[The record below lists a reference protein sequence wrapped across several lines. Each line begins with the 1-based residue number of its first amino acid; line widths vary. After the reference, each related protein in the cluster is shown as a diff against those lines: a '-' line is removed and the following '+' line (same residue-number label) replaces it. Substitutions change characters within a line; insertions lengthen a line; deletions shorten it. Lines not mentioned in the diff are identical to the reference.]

1 MAVLSFD
8 KVSKSFGTLP
18 VLKELSFEV
27 EEGSVFG
34 FIGKNGAG
42 KTTAMKLALGFLP
55 LDGGEI
61 SVLSKKVSY
70 GDTKINK
77 SVGYLPDVPEF
88 YGYMTPKEYLRL
100 CGNIAGMDKSDIEKK
115 TAELLSLTGL
125 EKADRRI
132 QGFSRGMKQRLGLS
146 QALLSSPKLLIC
158 DEPTSALD
166 PAGRKE
172 MLDILA
178 RIKYQTTIIF
188 STHILSDVERI
199 CDRIGVLD
207 GGRLILSGSLSK
219 IKDTYRK
226 DSVKLTFDTPKS
238 ATGFYELLK
247 KFPNAS
253 NITISEQE
261 VTLSLSDY
269 KNTGNSLLKLAAESA
284 FPVQKFE
291 LLEPTLEDVFL
302 EVTK

>member
-1 MAVLSFD
+1 MAVLRFD

-61 SVLSKKVSY
+61 TLMSNKVNY
-70 GDTKINK
+70 GGTKINK

-100 CGNIAGMDKSDIEKK
+100 CGNIAGMDKSNIEKK
-115 TAELLSLTGL
+115 IAELLSLTGL

-172 MLDILA
+172 MLSILA
-178 RIKYQTTIIF
+178 RIKHQTTIIF

-207 GGRLILSGSLSK
+207 GGKLTLSGSLSAV
-219 IKDTYRK
+219 KDTYRK
-226 DSVKLTFDTPKS
+226 DSVKLSFDTPKS
-238 ATGFYELLK
+238 AAGFGELLK
-247 KFPNAS
+247 HFPNAS
-253 NITISEQE
+253 NIALSEQE
-261 VTLSLSDY
+261 VTLSLLDY
-269 KNTGNSLLKLAAESA
+269 KKTGNSLLKLAAESG